1 MTELCYRLPGWE
13 RKLHDAIDCRR
24 RQPFHRARNDCV
36 RFTCEVIQEIT
47 GVFLGGHWVK
57 DYRSNLA
64 AKRLLKKLGEDGFFA
79 AANAVFVDAGLT
91 PVTWQLAQ
99 RGDPVFFNSNVGRGE
114 QGLAICVGQMAVT
127 PGKDQ
132 MIAVPM
138 NKARAAWHIPPHG

>member
-1 MTELCYRLPGWE
+1 MTSLCYRLPGWE
-13 RKLHDAIDCRR
+13 AKLHAAINSRR
-24 RQPFHRARNDCV
+24 ALPFHRARNDCV
-36 RFTCEVIQEIT
+36 RFTCEVIEAIT
-47 GVFLGGHWVK
+47 GVYLGDHWVK

-64 AKRLLKKLGEDGFFA
+64 AKRLLVRLGPDGFFS
-79 AANAVFVDAGLT
+79 AANEVFVNVGFS
-91 PVTWQLAQ
+91 PIGWEWAQ